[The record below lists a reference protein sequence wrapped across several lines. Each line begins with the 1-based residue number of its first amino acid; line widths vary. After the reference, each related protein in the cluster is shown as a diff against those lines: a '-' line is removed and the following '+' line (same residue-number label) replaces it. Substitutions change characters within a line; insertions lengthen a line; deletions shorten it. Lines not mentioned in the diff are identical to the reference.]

1 MGNKGM
7 RAIEQDEKK
16 YRKFIAKEQS
26 DSKDE
31 DEEENKGLTCLGCA
45 VMKAMDDAL
54 IHGEVIQSKV
64 ADV

>member
-1 MGNKGM
+1 MGDKGI

-16 YRKFIAKEQS
+16 YRKLIIEEES

-31 DEEENKGLTCLGCA
+31 EENEALTCLGCA

-54 IHGEVIQSKV
+54 IHGELIYPK
-64 ADV
+64 